1 MQLFPELF
9 AGRQTNQNGEAF
21 LLLRFDLS
29 RSILLLFA
37 KKQRNTD
44 YSFSAKLTA
53 KPAAAMHTHKTIM
66 PLQPK
71 TPTACAIKKFA
82 ADANR

>member
-9 AGRQTNQNGEAF
+9 AGRQTNQNGEVKK
-21 LLLRFDLS
+21 LLRFDCPGQFY
-29 RSILLLFA
+29 LLFA

-44 YSFSAKLTA
+44 YSFSAKLAA

-66 PLQPK
+66 PPQPK